1 MRLIGF
7 NFNKISIEK
16 KAEELSSDLKIKS
29 NLDVLSI
36 EKIDIG
42 LSKEKEESLLV
53 KFSYIINYDPN
64 IAVIDLNG
72 LIIISLDSKIA
83 KDLLQKWKKKTI
95 PEEIRVSLFN
105 IILRKVN
112 VKALELEDEM
122 NLPLHVPLPRIKGEN
137 TPQDKA

>member
-16 KAEELSSDLKIKS
+16 KAEELSSDLKINS
-29 NLDVLSI
+29 NLDVSSI
-36 EKIDIG
+36 EKINIG

-53 KFSYIINYDPN
+53 KFSYLINYDPN
-64 IAVIDLNG
+64 IAVIELG
-72 LIIISLDSKIA
+72 GIIILSLDQKIA

-95 PEEIRVSLFN
+95 PEEIRISLFN
-105 IILRKVN
+105 IILRKAN

-122 NLPLHVPLPRIKGEN
+122 NLPLHIPLPRVKGEN
-137 TPQDKA
+137 TPQNKV